1 MSMSIDNTRFAAA
14 APVAEVDF
22 SGQRRKQEMMAHEAM
37 MVRFGHE
44 LAMRNNAAH
53 MQALNTS
60 HKLNRLA

>member
-1 MSMSIDNTRFAAA
+1 MDMNISTTRFAAA
-14 APVAEVDF
+14 MPVAEVDF
-22 SGQRRKQEMMAHEAM
+22 SAQRKQQQMMAHEAM